1 MDLHRISH
9 EAARLLPLAQ
19 RVLEH
24 YPFRVREVAH
34 LATHSNVMYRVVTS
48 DGFQCVLRVGS
59 PGANSR
65 ANIDYEVAW
74 LAALNNDTDLEIV
87 TPIKTGYGTMVV
99 DAKEPGS
106 AQTRPCVLFSWIPG
120 APLADGAGSFGYRLL
135 GRVSAS
141 LQGHGRTWQ
150 VANADRMRRW
160 DRIFYYDPEFDPVVI
175 ESPRFDHLFDSYRRR
190 IISDA
195 SELCDRVIEDAWAT
209 GPVHVVHGDLHE
221 WNVHLVGSRLHAFD
235 FEDVMIATPGQ
246 DVSVCLYS
254 SRASERRGEIRVAYR
269 QGYEEIA
276 PWPIEDVEQLDGF
289 HAARQIMLMNHAA
302 RTLPM
307 GEAEEYLT
315 QVMPWLRSYVD
326 QYG

>member
-19 RVLEH
+19 GVLEH

-34 LATHSNVMYRVVTS
+34 LATHSNVMYRVVSS
-48 DGFQCVLRVGS
+48 DGFQCVLRVGG

-87 TPIKTGYGTMVV
+87 TPIKTGYGTMIV

-106 AQTRPCVLFSWIPG
+106 DHTRPCVLFSWIPG

-150 VANADRMRRW
+150 VANPDGMRRW
-160 DRIFYYDPEFDPVVI
+160 DRIFYYGPELDPVVI
-175 ESPRFDHLFDSYRRR
+175 ESPRYDHLFDSYRRR
-190 IISDA
+190 TIIEA
-195 SELCDRVIEDAWAT
+195 AELSERVIKDAWAT
-209 GPVHVVHGDLHE
+209 GVAHVVHGDLHE
-221 WNVHLVGSRLHAFD
+221 WNVHLIGSRLHAFD
-235 FEDVMIATPGQ
+235 FEDVMIATPAQ

-254 SRASERRGEIRVAYR
+254 SRTSERRDEIRVAYR

-289 HAARQIMLMNHAA
+289 HAARQIMLMNYAA

-326 QYG
+326 RYG